1 MAQRA
6 VSTAYFPLAGGFDGF
21 VHIGFGQSYGFGEG
35 IALPEEGCDG
45 GRERTAGAMQIA
57 CVDAGTAEM
66 VCLSVE
72 EDVRHAVTFQM
83 ATFQ

>member
-21 VHIGFGQSYGFGEG
+21 VHLGFGQSYGFGEG

-45 GRERTAGAMQIA
+45 G
-57 CVDAGTAEM
+57 
-66 VCLSVE
+66 
-72 EDVRHAVTFQM
+72 
-83 ATFQ
+83 